1 MPLLIALAVSEADL
15 VAEIARVQ
23 RNFEFLSYGLVAAW
37 IILAVYVLMLVRR
50 ERGLKEEV
58 ARLRAMLESR
68 ESR

>member
-1 MPLLIALAVSEADL
+1 MPLLIALAVSEADV
-15 VAEIARVQ
+15 VAEIARIQ

-37 IILAVYVLMLVRR
+37 VILGVYVLMLVRR

>member
-15 VAEIARVQ
+15 VAEIAHIQ

-37 IILAVYVLMLVRR
+37 VILAVYVLMLVRR

>member
-1 MPLLIALAVSEADL
+1 MPLLIALAISEADL

-37 IILAVYVLMLVRR
+37 VILAVYVLMLVRR